1 MSAISQML
9 LINTFCV
16 FLYENGIAFSKNKH
30 YITELNNRRKRVV
43 WDSGVKMSERERSD
57 DTTYSEYLKILEY
70 RDYSILM
77 TDGGVIQISLDYAG
91 RQPSGYRYAY
101 VPCPIYFSDAD
112 FSLVGDETL
121 PFLEFIEDLN
131 HQDLISRL
139 RIRPAFRFEYDPDVA
154 SKDHPSCH
162 VHLGKS
168 SSRIP
173 VSRPIAHEQFFC
185 FVFKNFYPNVFASH
199 SKINGLN
206 SRALRETIT
215 VEQKR
220 ELHFHL
226 SART

>member
-1 MSAISQML
+1 M
-9 LINTFCV
+9 
-16 FLYENGIAFSKNKH
+16 
-30 YITELNNRRKRVV
+30 
-43 WDSGVKMSERERSD
+43 KMNERERSD
-57 DTTYSEYLKILEY
+57 DTRYSEYIKMLKN
-70 RDYSILM
+70 RDYSILIA
-77 TDGGVIQISLDYAG
+77 DGGVIQISLDYAG
-91 RQPSGYRYAY
+91 RQLNGYRYAY

-121 PFLEFIEDLN
+121 PFLEFIEDLD

-139 RIRPAFRFEYDPDVA
+139 RIRPAFRFEYDPDA
-154 SKDHPSCH
+154 ANKDHPSCH

-173 VSRPIAHEQFFC
+173 VSRPITHEQFLR
-185 FVFKNFYPNVFASH
+185 FVFKNFYPSVFASH

-206 SRALRETIT
+206 SRSLSETIT

-226 SART
+226 DART